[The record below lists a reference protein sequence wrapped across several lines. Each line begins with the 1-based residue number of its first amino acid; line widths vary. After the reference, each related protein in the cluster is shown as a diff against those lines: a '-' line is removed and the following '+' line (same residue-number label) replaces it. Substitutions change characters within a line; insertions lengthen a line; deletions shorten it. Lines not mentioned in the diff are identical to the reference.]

1 MKEIQEQRMRR
12 YFIDACKTLIRGEGV
27 HSVSARTVA
36 EEAGYS
42 YATLYNYFKD
52 MKDLIAICVDE
63 FIEETVQFVKD
74 RKIKAKGEEAVFKK
88 SKAIAMY
95 FLQYPGIFQAVFT
108 ENLRELRTPT
118 SFKEKLDNMF
128 SAILDNHF
136 TEINEEYSS
145 NTDRKELLKLSI
157 YSMLLLFLNRRCP
170 TEYKEFVEYFDT
182 TINYVIKKA

>member
-27 HSVSARTVA
+27 QSVSARTVA

-63 FIEETVQFVKD
+63 FIDETKQFVID
-74 RKIKAKGEEAVFKK
+74 RKIDANGEYAVLKK
-88 SKAIAMY
+88 SKAIAMF

-108 ENLRELRTPT
+108 ENIRELRTPV

-128 SAILDNHF
+128 SEILDAHF
-136 TEINEEYSS
+136 AEINDEYAS
-145 NTDRKELLKLSI
+145 NNNRKELLKLSI
-157 YSMLLLFLNRRCP
+157 YSMLLLYLNRRCP
-170 TEYKEFVEYFDT
+170 TEYKEFMEYFDN
-182 TINYVIKKA
+182 TINYVVKKA